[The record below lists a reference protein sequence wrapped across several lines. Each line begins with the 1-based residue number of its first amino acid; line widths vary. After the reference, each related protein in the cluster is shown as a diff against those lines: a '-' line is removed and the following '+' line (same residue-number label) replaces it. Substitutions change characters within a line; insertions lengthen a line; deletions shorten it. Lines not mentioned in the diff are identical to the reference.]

1 MEYDI
6 LIRYEPESTEDW
18 EAIVSVSAQALPTSP
33 RCGNVLPSEQRYK
46 ESLPHT
52 ERYALLS
59 RPFCFEPSNQYEIA
73 MRFQRAGCPC
83 KPHVIGRRCDQ
94 CAPGTYGLGPSGCSR
109 CACSPEGS
117 VSKLCDPV
125 SGQCRCQPG
134 AVGRRCLEGYYGDPV
149 LGSGQQCRPCPC
161 PGYPGTQHYHG
172 NSCHADKETN
182 QIVCLCAPGYTGASI
197 LLHIS
202 GTGKGCSF
210 CFTVL
215 LALSIIPGAEDDDYA
230 PVINRFNRRV
240 SGCHFEKYLA
250 KILSTLKSTLCP
262 YRNFNQPLAK
272 AEKTDESTNVSA
284 DHSYVCAEA
293 FNPDEE
299 EEDTEPRVVHPKTD
313 EQRCR
318 LQEACKDILLFK
330 NLDQEQLSQVL
341 DAMFERKVKPQE
353 HVIDQG
359 DDGDNFYVVERGLY
373 DIFVTRD
380 SQPRCVGRYDNHGS
394 FGELALM
401 YNTPRAA
408 TIVATTEG
416 ALWGLDRVTFRR
428 IILKNNAKKRKTF
441 ELFIESVPLLKSL
454 EVSERMKIV
463 DVIGEKVYRDGE
475 RIISQGDKADS
486 FYIVESGEVK
496 ILIKSKTMTSKD
508 ANQEVEIA
516 RCQKGQYFGELALVT
531 NKPRAASAYAVGDV
545 KCLVMDVQAFERLL
559 GPCMDIMKRNITHYE
574 EQLVA
579 MFGTSMDLLD
589 PGN

>member
-1 MEYDI
+1 MSIEIPPGLTELLQGYTVEVLRHRPPD
-6 LIRYEPESTEDW
+6 LLGFAADYFTRLRDARDQEAAAAGGRKAVSFDGEPMQTESNGEEEPGRDDED
-18 EAIVSVSAQALPTSP
+18 EDSD
-33 RCGNVLPSEQRYK
+33 
-46 ESLPHT
+46 
-52 ERYALLS
+52 
-59 RPFCFEPSNQYEIA
+59 FEP
-73 MRFQRAGCPC
+73 
-83 KPHVIGRRCDQ
+83 
-94 CAPGTYGLGPSGCSR
+94 
-109 CACSPEGS
+109 
-117 VSKLCDPV
+117 
-125 SGQCRCQPG
+125 
-134 AVGRRCLEGYYGDPV
+134 
-149 LGSGQQCRPCPC
+149 
-161 PGYPGTQHYHG
+161 
-172 NSCHADKETN
+172 
-182 QIVCLCAPGYTGASI
+182 
-197 LLHIS
+197 
-202 GTGKGCSF
+202 
-210 CFTVL
+210 
-215 LALSIIPGAEDDDYA
+215 

-240 SGCHFEKYLA
+240 S
-250 KILSTLKSTLCP
+250 
-262 YRNFNQPLAK
+262 
-272 AEKTDESTNVSA
+272 
-284 DHSYVCAEA
+284 VCAEA

-373 DIFVTRD
+373 DIFVTRE

-579 MFGTSMDLLD
+579 MFGSSMDLLD